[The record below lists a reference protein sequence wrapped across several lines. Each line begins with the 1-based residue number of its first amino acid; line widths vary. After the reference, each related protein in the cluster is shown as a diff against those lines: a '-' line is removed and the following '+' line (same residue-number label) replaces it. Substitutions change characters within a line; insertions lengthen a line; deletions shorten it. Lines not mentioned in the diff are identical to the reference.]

1 MFDSWVLREHFQID
15 VELVAK
21 APVEEAPPEPTTPRS
36 FAAAELLAV
45 GVAAHP
51 PPPEPTTAEHLAARL
66 AADESFP
73 IELGS
78 RSLCLI
84 PILMPSARSKLNMYA
99 ALPPQS
105 SRQSLLAQSMLWQTV
120 RRIYLMVTLWAV
132 LGAAHSTNGVKD
144 IVQDPDALFST
155 GLRPTFWLASATFM
169 LASAVSTCVNYNKW
183 KFEHTGIR
191 YWCMFAFAYM
201 YMALGQPSSSRTG
214 SGWLI
219 RFRLQELFLQTPCIQ
234 VQIWQALTPLRFRG
248 PERAWPSHYYQS
260 GWR

>member
-78 RSLCLI
+78 RSLMPYSHLNAECAFQAQHVRCPPSTILTAI
-84 PILMPSARSKLNMYA
+84 TACSVNAVADCETNLFDGNAMGGPWSGTLHEWCEGHCAGPGRPIFDWTTPYLLVGLCNLHAGICSKHL
-99 ALPPQS
+99 
-105 SRQSLLAQSMLWQTV
+105 
-120 RRIYLMVTLWAV
+120 
-132 LGAAHSTNGVKD
+132 
-144 IVQDPDALFST
+144 
-155 GLRPTFWLASATFM
+155 
-169 LASAVSTCVNYNKW
+169 C
-183 KFEHTGIR
+183 
-191 YWCMFAFAYM
+191 
-201 YMALGQPSSSRTG
+201 
-214 SGWLI
+214 
-219 RFRLQELFLQTPCIQ
+219 
-234 VQIWQALTPLRFRG
+234 
-248 PERAWPSHYYQS
+248 
-260 GWR
+260 